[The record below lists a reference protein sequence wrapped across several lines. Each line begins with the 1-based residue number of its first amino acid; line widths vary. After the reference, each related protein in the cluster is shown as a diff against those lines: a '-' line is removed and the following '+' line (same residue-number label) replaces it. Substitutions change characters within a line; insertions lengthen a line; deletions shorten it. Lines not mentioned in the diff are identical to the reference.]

1 MGEPIKPKAAAPVES
16 AAPTA
21 PASVIPL
28 TETPE
33 FKAAVAEAATQAAA
47 FAIAQFASAK
57 PASDES
63 APSMD
68 AQDLLRGLALAI
80 AEMSHQGD
88 KRDKPVDPKVMAER
102 RAAQERMELLIDE
115 AMALPKGDH
124 RRPKYKVRSVVML
137 ADYKID
143 PYRRDPATK
152 KAVPVEFRWC
162 LEPNDAMIPLNDL
175 AERIF
180 AEFRASRG
188 NKYGKDGYS
197 KNEVRRTAWFTDG
210 GLLIEGVPPV
220 RREIMLADA
229 TSDALDVSPDPSD
242 PNATHVRVLGTSHP
256 PARQYNA
263 DNPV

>member
-1 MGEPIKPKAAAPVES
+1 MAEPIRPNRSAEPAQQPPAAAPV
-16 AAPTA
+16 PF
-21 PASVIPL
+21 

-33 FKAAVAEAATQAAA
+33 FKFAVAEAAKVAAA
-47 FAIAQFASAK
+47 EATAAAIAHFA
-57 PASDES
+57 ASKNDN
-63 APSMD
+63 APTGD

-88 KRDKPVDPKVMAER
+88 KRDKPVDPKVLAER
-102 RAAQERMELLIDE
+102 ARATERMYALIDE
-115 AMALPKGDH
+115 AYALPRGDD
-124 RRPKYKVRSVVML
+124 RRPKWKCRSKVVL
-137 ADYKID
+137 ADTVID
-143 PYRRDPATK
+143 PWRRDPATK

-162 LEPNDAMIPLNDL
+162 LEPNDAMVPLNDF

-188 NKYGKDGYS
+188 NKYGQDGYA
-197 KNEVRRTAWFTDG
+197 KNEVRRSAWITDS
-210 GLLIEGVPPV
+210 GLVIEGAPPV
-220 RREIMLADA
+220 RREIMVEDRAGN
-229 TSDALDVSPDPSD
+229 ALDMTLDPFD